1 MKTKQIYMRFLNLLH
16 TLEGGEHAPSMDL
29 DAKKLLEFIAMR
41 HEQQKPLTVTE
52 AMALST
58 IASPATI
65 HRKLDQLRE
74 LGMID
79 TVFEGKNRRTKY
91 LVPTQAAHDYFEHI
105 GQAMQAWRGR
115 VRACNGVLALRDR
128 ADRLLR
134 GGLVVGRIAE
144 REELVERLHD
154 VGDERGRER
163 HRMVAQG
170 AEVVGHRPPGREG
183 RRCDD
188 RKPML

>member
-16 TLEGGEHAPSMDL
+16 ALEGGEHAPSMDL

-105 GQAMQAWRGR
+105 GQAMQA
-115 VRACNGVLALRDR
+115 ALAQ
-128 ADRLLR
+128 AS
-134 GGLVVGRIAE
+134 
-144 REELVERLHD
+144 
-154 VGDERGRER
+154 
-163 HRMVAQG
+163 
-170 AEVVGHRPPGREG
+170 
-183 RRCDD
+183 
-188 RKPML
+188 